1 MTVRVPS
8 NWNNKYYG
16 DDKYYDNSEQGSSG
30 ATSIVYNKI
39 SNGQITDYSRYKEEC
54 KYGWIFF
61 LLEKRQTTF

>member
-16 DDKYYDNSEQGSSG
+16 DDKYYDNSEQGSSD

-54 KYGWIFF
+54 KYG
-61 LLEKRQTTF
+61 